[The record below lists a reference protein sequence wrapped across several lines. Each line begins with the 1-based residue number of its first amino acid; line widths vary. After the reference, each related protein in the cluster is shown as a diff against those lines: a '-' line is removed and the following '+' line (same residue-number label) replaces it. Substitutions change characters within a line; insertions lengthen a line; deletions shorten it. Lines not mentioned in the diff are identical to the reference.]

1 MSDLLLN
8 ISSTVSHSRANGP
21 GLRAVVWVQGCSI
34 GCKGCYS
41 VSTHSHT
48 KNSLFEPYVVSDWLL
63 SLNNIEGVTFSGGEP
78 FEQAAAVLEV
88 IKLVRKQRPN
98 FTVFIFSGYNFKFLN
113 SSSNDAV
120 IDLLN
125 QCDMVSTGP
134 YIDTLQDTN
143 LLWRGSQNQELH
155 YLSDVYSSTMEKQW
169 AVESP
174 IEEYSLIQDKIHFT
188 GFGGESSKFLRM
200 ARNNIA

>member
-48 KNSLFEPYVVSDWLL
+48 KNYLLEPSMISNWLL

-98 FTVFIFSGYNFKFLN
+98 FTVFIFSGYTFKFLN
-113 SSSNDAV
+113 SSSNDVV

-134 YIDTLQDTN
+134 YIDALKDTN

-155 YLSDVYSSTMEKQW
+155 YISDIYSSTMENEW
-169 AVESP
+169 VLESP
-174 IEEYSLIQDKIHFT
+174 IEEYSLIQDKLHFT
-188 GFGGESSKFLRM
+188 GFGGESSNFLRM
-200 ARNNIA
+200 AKDNIA